1 MEYIANKSEATAG
14 MTDKQRLS
22 KMIETIAAESVTN
35 QKQSALWKSR
45 TKKSIFVGIV
55 AVILAI
61 TVQFLVNYFSNELS
75 KESHVNSQGAM
86 VNTEGKIVKTQMDEM
101 KVKADGK
108 LVSRN
113 ADATI
118 KTTP

>member
-1 MEYIANKSEATAG
+1 MEYIANKAGDTAG

-75 KESHVNSQGAM
+75 KESHVNNQGVM
-86 VNTEGKIVKTQMDEM
+86 VSTDGRTIKTKMDEM
-101 KVKADGK
+101 KVSGDG
-108 LVSRN
+108 
-113 ADATI
+113 
-118 KTTP
+118 